1 MGRGAP
7 PAASLDCMDEVWL
20 RANPGSCSCIQQA
33 WALRAPA
40 RVKPSPGRSLENL
53 TWVLFMPACRPRMS
67 DSAGAG
73 LTQRPGLAWP
83 GLSTPLAPAVPS
95 TRGPN
100 TRAPQ
105 RLHLGPGPWSLSS
118 RSLDRRPSQREA
130 HLG

>member
-83 GLSTPLAPAVPS
+83 LHAAGSRCPQYARPQHARSPAPSP
-95 TRGPN
+95 
-100 TRAPQ
+100 
-105 RLHLGPGPWSLSS
+105 GPGSLES
-118 RSLDRRPSQREA
+118 
-130 HLG
+130 